1 MLARKFKAGKVFWT
15 VCLLI
20 LLSALAYEF
29 VELNRKTSL
38 PPLPSPN
45 GNDDFVEAQKLMV
58 GNPADFDRGSLEELR
73 KHLAENAEVLKLVRE
88 GLAKQCRIPILFST
102 NHLVLRSLSDVKR
115 VARLLQAGG
124 RLAELE
130 GRTNDAARVC
140 LETIRYGEESC
151 RGGVMMD
158 RLVGIVCETIG
169 VNSLQK
175 IMGALDARTCRA
187 LSKQLQ
193 EIERRQEPVTDVLRN
208 EAEWVRRTFPVWQ
221 RIPAMIPIESLNP
234 TKRVQKDFVK
244 KCNQSEVPFKLL
256 IIDLAARAYELDR
269 GNPPKS
275 LNELVPDYLDTVPVD
290 PATGLKLT
298 HRL

>member
-1 MLARKFKAGKVFWT
+1 MPARKFNAGKAFLG

-20 LLSALAYEF
+20 LLSVLVFEF
-29 VELNRKTSL
+29 LELNRKSPL

-45 GNDDFVEAQKLMV
+45 GNDDFVKAQKLMV
-58 GNPADFDRGSLEELR
+58 GNPADFERGSLEELR
-73 KHLAENAEVLKLVRE
+73 KHLAENAEVLRLVQE
-88 GLAKQCRIPILFST
+88 GLTKRCRVPISYST
-102 NHLVLRSLSDVKR
+102 NHLVLRSLSDVKKL
-115 VARLLQAGG
+115 ARLLEAAG

-130 GRTNDAARVC
+130 RRTNDAARIY

-175 IMGALDARTCRA
+175 ITGALDAATCRV

-193 EIERRQEPVTDVLRN
+193 EFERREESVTEVLRN
-208 EAEWVRRTFPVWQ
+208 EAEWVRRTFPLWQ

-244 KCNQSEVPFKLL
+244 KCNQSEIPFKRL
-256 IIDLAARAYELDR
+256 IINLAVRAYELDR
-269 GNPPKS
+269 GQQPKS
-275 LNELVPDYLDTVPVD
+275 LNELVPDYLDAVPVD
-290 PATGLKLT
+290 PATGTKLT
-298 HRL
+298 N

>member
-1 MLARKFKAGKVFWT
+1 MPAREFKAGKAFWT

-45 GNDDFVEAQKLMV
+45 GNDDFVKAQKLMV
-58 GNPADFDRGSLEELR
+58 GNPADFERGSLEELR

-88 GLAKQCRIPILFST
+88 GLAKQCRVPILFST

-115 VARLLQAGG
+115 VARLLQAEG

-140 LETIRYGEESC
+140 LETIHYGEESC

-193 EIERRQEPVTDVLRN
+193 EIERRQESLTDVLRN

-221 RIPAMIPIESLNP
+221 RIPAMIPLESLA
-234 TKRVQKDFVK
+234 KRAQKNFVK
-244 KCNQSEVPFKLL
+244 QCNQSELQLKWLM
-256 IIDLAARAYELDR
+256 IDLATRAYELER
-269 GNPPKS
+269 GPHPKS
-275 LNELVPDYLDTVPVD
+275 PNELVPDYLDAVPVD
-290 PATGLKLT
+290 PATGTKLT
-298 HRL
+298 YPP

>member
-1 MLARKFKAGKVFWT
+1 MPAREFKAGKAFWT

-45 GNDDFVEAQKLMV
+45 GNDDFVKAQKLMV
-58 GNPADFDRGSLEELR
+58 GNPADFERGSLEELR

-88 GLAKQCRIPILFST
+88 GLGKQCRVPILFST

-115 VARLLQAGG
+115 VARLLQAEG

-140 LETIRYGEESC
+140 LETIRYGGESC

-169 VNSLQK
+169 GNSLQK

-193 EIERRQEPVTDVLRN
+193 EIERRQEPVTDVVRN

-221 RIPAMIPIESLNP
+221 RIHAMIPIETLNP
-234 TKRVQKDFVK
+234 LKRVRRDFVQ
-244 KCNQSEVPFKLL
+244 KCNRSELQLRWLK
-256 IIDLAARAYELDR
+256 IDLATRAYELEHGR
-269 GNPPKS
+269 HPKS
-275 LNELVPDYLDTVPVD
+275 LNELVPDYLDAVPVD
-290 PATGLKLT
+290 PATGTKLT
-298 HRL
+298 HRP